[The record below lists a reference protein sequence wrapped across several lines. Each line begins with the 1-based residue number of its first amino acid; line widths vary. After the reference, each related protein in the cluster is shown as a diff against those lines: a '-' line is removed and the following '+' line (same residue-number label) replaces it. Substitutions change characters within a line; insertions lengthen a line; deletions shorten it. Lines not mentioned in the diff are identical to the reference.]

1 MKHLIHVLLAGVLLS
16 LPLLVRAQQAL
27 PPDRVQTGAVEN
39 VYVKVGH
46 GVFMD
51 IRLLRDKKPAEAW
64 SDVQIRDPSSGH
76 QRNLLTKVPA
86 NTNVRQGDIVQLS
99 TVTQATQSGP
109 GKSPDDP
116 AYLTGRQHCGPAL

>member
-1 MKHLIHVLLAGVLLS
+1 MKHLIHTLLAGALLS
-16 LPLLVRAQQAL
+16 LPPFVRAEQPQ
-27 PPDRVQTGAVEN
+27 PSDRVQTGAVEN
-39 VYVKVGH
+39 VYVKVAN

-64 SDVQIRDPSSGH
+64 SDVQIRDPGSGKPRH
-76 QRNLLTKVPA
+76 LLTKVPA

-99 TVTQATQSGP
+99 IATQSGA

>member
-1 MKHLIHVLLAGVLLS
+1 MKHLIHALLAGALLS
-16 LPLLVRAQQAL
+16 LPLLVRAEQPL

-39 VYVKVGH
+39 VYVKVAN

-64 SDVQIRDPSSGH
+64 SDLRIRDASGGNP
-76 QRNLLTKVPA
+76 RNLLTKVPA

-99 TVTQATQSGP
+99 IATQSGTE
-109 GKSPDDP
+109 KNPDDP